1 MKGDLI
7 PDKDHISRYCAPKTI
22 REDGKIGASAFI
34 LRESEE
40 SLSVNWLEYLNCSS
54 RESEIA
60 EIRRVYSLKLDV
72 RAKAKLAV
80 LNVGEMSNKVK
91 NESTKALIMDV
102 TVNGDTQ
109 EAFVYG
115 MRRTLV
121 SLRNPVRQAIIV
133 TSKDIHTAVV

>member
-1 MKGDLI
+1 MKGDRL

-22 REDGKIGASAFI
+22 REDSKIGASAFI

-40 SLSVNWLEYLNCSS
+40 SLSVNWLEYLNCSD

-80 LNVGEMSNKVK
+80 LNVGEMCNKVK
-91 NESTKALIMDV
+91 TESPDRRSLDVLHEQENDDQSHSGIYNLRPDNESIANLIFK
-102 TVNGDTQ
+102 TIL
-109 EAFVYG
+109 ESYSA
-115 MRRTLV
+115 R
-121 SLRNPVRQAIIV
+121 
-133 TSKDIHTAVV
+133 

>member
-1 MKGDLI
+1 MKGDII

-91 NESTKALIMDV
+91 NESPDRRSLYVLHEKDNNDPSHSGIYNLKPDNESIANLIFK
-102 TVNGDTQ
+102 TIL
-109 EAFVYG
+109 ESYSAH
-115 MRRTLV
+115 
-121 SLRNPVRQAIIV
+121 
-133 TSKDIHTAVV
+133 K

>member
-1 MKGDLI
+1 MKGDII

-80 LNVGEMSNKVK
+80 LNVGEMCNKVR
-91 NESTKALIMDV
+91 NESPNRRNLYVFHEKENNDPSHSGIYNLKPENVLIANLIFK
-102 TVNGDTQ
+102 TIL
-109 EAFVYG
+109 EYYSA
-115 MRRTLV
+115 R
-121 SLRNPVRQAIIV
+121 
-133 TSKDIHTAVV
+133 

>member
-1 MKGDLI
+1 MKGNII

-40 SLSVNWLEYLNCSS
+40 SLSVNWLEFLNCSN
-54 RESEIA
+54 RESEMV

-91 NESTKALIMDV
+91 NESPDRRSLCVLHEKENNDPSHSGIYNLKPDNESIANLIFK
-102 TVNGDTQ
+102 TIL
-109 EAFVYG
+109 ESYSA
-115 MRRTLV
+115 R
-121 SLRNPVRQAIIV
+121 I
-133 TSKDIHTAVV
+133 

>member
-91 NESTKALIMDV
+91 NESPDRRSLYVLHEKENNEPYKMGNI
-102 TVNGDTQ
+102 G
-109 EAFVYG
+109 YG
-115 MRRTLV
+115 
-121 SLRNPVRQAIIV
+121 I
-133 TSKDIHTAVV
+133 